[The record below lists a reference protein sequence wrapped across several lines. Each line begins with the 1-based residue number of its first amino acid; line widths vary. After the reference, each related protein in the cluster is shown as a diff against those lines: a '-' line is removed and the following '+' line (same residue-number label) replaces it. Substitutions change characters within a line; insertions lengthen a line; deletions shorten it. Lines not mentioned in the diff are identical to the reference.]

1 MIQITRRVTKTVCKD
16 FKVKHLHEYDDLYV
30 QSNTLLLTDV
40 SEDFRNTF
48 LEAYEL
54 DPLRLLNVPIIA

>member
-1 MIQITRRVTKTVCKD
+1 M
-16 FKVKHLHEYDDLYV
+16 KHLHEYHDLYV
-30 QSNTLLLTDV
+30 QSNALLLTDV

-54 DPLRLLNVPIIA
+54 DSLRLLNAPILA